1 MPEFSIIPTPHEEAI
16 SLIRG
21 KAVVT
26 RTVFDGLLPEL
37 RGRAFTVTGI
47 EDAATLQRIR
57 DTIAD
62 LPQGSVWQEVKGN
75 LVDELAPYLGD
86 GAERRAELLLRTHAF
101 QAFQAS
107 NWRVAQEDEDTTH
120 LQYLATEDDNVRDS
134 HLALNGLILPKDD
147 PFWAKHFP
155 PWEWGCRCRVRP
167 MNPDFVAE
175 AKAEDANRSPDD
187 KLVMEGPA
195 LQRLRD
201 GQLQRDGRTYDV
213 TPPSDTNRE
222 TGFAWHPDDLRL
234 PIDELRQRYD
244 PEVFRVFET
253 AMQAAPF
260 DANRSVL
267 DWLRTSSRAAV
278 NRRIADPATNIARS
292 VQPNPNAPRTPFVAA
307 EERAA
312 AIRAAKSKDDSG
324 AAREAASQA
333 FKPTPLPEADVA
345 LEKQRIKAEMAA
357 EAAARETTGGEALPE
372 VPAQFARSAQAAA
385 QARAQYQDALAE
397 IFARQALYYRQNP
410 DALEAI
416 RAWAGREII
425 ALNRKRPG
433 GNSARFT

>member
-62 LPQGSVWQEVKGN
+62 LPQGSVWNEVKGN

-120 LQYLATEDDNVRDS
+120 LQYLATEDDRTRDS

-175 AKAEDANRSPDD
+175 ARAEDANRSPDD

-260 DANRSVL
+260 DEELTVWQ
-267 DWLRTSSRAAV
+267 WLQRQARKLRRA
-278 NRRIADPATNIARS
+278 P
-292 VQPNPNAPRTPFVAA
+292 
-307 EERAA
+307 
-312 AIRAAKSKDDSG
+312 G
-324 AAREAASQA
+324 
-333 FKPTPLPEADVA
+333 
-345 LEKQRIKAEMAA
+345 
-357 EAAARETTGGEALPE
+357 
-372 VPAQFARSAQAAA
+372 AQF
-385 QARAQYQDALAE
+385 
-397 IFARQALYYRQNP
+397 
-410 DALEAI
+410 
-416 RAWAGREII
+416 
-425 ALNRKRPG
+425 
-433 GNSARFT
+433 T